1 MTSNIEGSEDN
12 HQQESQQDKRDS
24 PEKEPL
30 QQSDDAVTSDV
41 TANWPRK
48 PGDLQRH
55 RAEQDAA
62 HSASAATTEHVSGVP
77 VPQRSVQSS
86 PPSAPRTPPDVLES
100 RASGVRERDD
110 RQAPASHTA
119 GRHEPYRRESYRAPH
134 ACPPRR
140 YLPAERS
147 SVSENGSEG
156 SRTSTAGSASPND
169 SLTPQLKQQ
178 HTFDPPWMKKRQL
191 KDSELLPFAFGSSR
205 DQTSPLLTTST
216 GWRQS
221 LFHAGKL
228 RKGTAQRGDSFG
240 SLRSPSNIM
249 SSTTEGFFTEKE
261 VGVKAFFRNQPI
273 AVMLCALLVLV
284 VVGVLLL
291 LLGAFGG
298 RPDRRRGPAAVC
310 RTEPC
315 REYARRLVASD
326 ELLVVKAVRRG
337 DIDELPKVKSALLQA
352 GIVWPRLPKDRD
364 SINLLRT
371 LLHASLKL
379 RWSVVLHASVEHGPN
394 STIVTLDP
402 LREFQRI
409 VEKHLRM
416 AKSVQAAEL
425 YFETLRQAVQRDFGG
440 ASVKSMDGTVTF
452 ADQAKLESAYMAQLL
467 GAFYLPT
474 RSGAHESVDVSG
486 LVPELSEERWV
497 AELEHYGDVS
507 KPLVFRTMKPGY
519 VMAFLELWRE
529 RGERDMHLFYSWCVV
544 QIAARYA
551 SRRLLFNFYG
561 CEDCADLYHG
571 AFCLSKA
578 YLLAGNHIFL
588 EYFEG
593 IFSEQAEKSARRVVS
608 DTLEAFALQIDA
620 GPYGDA
626 NHTALHGSSYNATN
640 AILRYFDPHFGSG
653 KHKHAEAAV
662 FNPGD
667 MENSL
672 VENWQ
677 SIVPHLGDVRDRWAA
692 SEAIEFV
699 EWTVL
704 VPDHVLAV
712 LPHALSVPSFDESA
726 TRFMNQAG
734 LGNHVAS
741 ALSAH
746 FLQRYA
752 NSSGTA
758 ASLLHSSN
766 YPTNASRFGDPSS
779 ATRLL
784 GVLTRVLALEVSLN
798 AYQAGGAVKSD
809 ENLDGFDGYSTTAMF
824 FVASCY
830 ALCGGQDGVHHFT
843 GEECDE
849 PFRNASGFAG
859 AFACE
864 PGSLM
869 NPLNECAR

>member
-261 VGVKAFFRNQPI
+261 VGV
-273 AVMLCALLVLV
+273 
-284 VVGVLLL
+284 
-291 LLGAFGG
+291 
-298 RPDRRRGPAAVC
+298 
-310 RTEPC
+310 
-315 REYARRLVASD
+315 
-326 ELLVVKAVRRG
+326 
-337 DIDELPKVKSALLQA
+337 KVKSALLQA